1 MAASE
6 IKPTKPTSVKSYS
19 VFKIKG
25 KGWFQFI
32 LFVISPVCAFSQSTN
47 ATLNEDYYHWIDR
60 YEVKAGRV
68 APEIFTSVKPYK
80 RAAIVAF
87 VDSLSSKDNVFTSRS
102 DLFNQEYLRN
112 DSWEW
117 SRATTNE
124 SAKPVLKQLYKK
136 KSDLVYVDIP
146 EFDLHVSPVL
156 YAGIGKDSRL
166 SDATF
171 INTRGVEIRGMID
184 RKIGF
189 YTFLSDNQSILPS
202 YVQDQVAQ
210 NPVVPHEGFWKT
222 FKTNGVDFF
231 QARAYIDFNVSKH
244 VYIQFGHDRT
254 FIGNGYRSLIFSD
267 YAPPALFLRTNVKVW
282 KINYLF
288 QLNRVAAD
296 TKRNV
301 GSDKYPEKFMA
312 FHHAS
317 INIGKKFNLGLFESV
332 VFSPENSI
340 NGESFEWSYL
350 NPVIF
355 YRAIEQQFGSSDNA
369 IVGLDFKWNAAKR
382 ISFYGQLV
390 LDEFLLK
397 EVKAGNGWWANKVG
411 LQGGVKYIDVLGISN
426 LDLQIEA
433 NVVRPYTYSHYTQY
447 GNYSNYRQSFAHPL
461 GANFTELI
469 AIVRYQP
476 VPRLN
481 LIFKSFYAKTGRDA
495 TNENWGGD
503 ILKNNNTRQ
512 SDYGNKIGQGIEN
525 NIAFVDLTSSY
536 QIKHNIFID
545 IKQIFRN
552 SMSPSATFNNNTSVT
567 SLALRWNIPQR
578 LYDF

>member
-1 MAASE
+1 MR
-6 IKPTKPTSVKSYS
+6 
-19 VFKIKG
+19 
-25 KGWFQFI
+25 FI
-32 LFVISPVCAFSQSTN
+32 FFCVLSLTIVGQALAQSTN

-80 RAAIVAF
+80 RSAIVAF
-87 VDSLSSKDNVFTSRS
+87 VDSLSTKDNVFTSRS
-102 DLFNQEYLRN
+102 DLFNAEYLRN

-117 SRATTNE
+117 SHATTNG
-124 SAKPVLKQLYKK
+124 SYKPVLKQLYKK

-146 EFDLHVSPVL
+146 DFDLHVSPVL

-189 YTFLSDNQSILPS
+189 YTYLSDNQSILPS
-202 YVQDQVAQ
+202 YVQDQVTQ
-210 NPVVPHEGFWKT
+210 NPVVPHEGYWKN

-231 QARAYIDFNVSKH
+231 QARAYIDFSISKH
-244 VYIQFGHDRT
+244 VYMQFGHDRT

-296 TKRNV
+296 TKSTTN
-301 GSDKYPEKFMA
+301 GNKYPEKFMA
-312 FHHAS
+312 FHHLS

-332 VFSPENSI
+332 VFSPKDSL
-340 NGESFEWSYL
+340 NGDSFEWSYL

-355 YRAIEQQFGSSDNA
+355 YRAIEQQFGSSDN
-369 IVGLDFKWNAAKR
+369 VMLGLDFKWNAAKR

-390 LDEFLLK
+390 IDEFLLK

-411 LQGGVKYIDVLGISN
+411 VQGGMKYIDVLGIAN

-433 NVVRPYTYSHYTQY
+433 NVVRPYTYSHNTQY

-461 GANFTELI
+461 GANFTELVGI
-469 AIVRYQP
+469 IRYQP
-476 VPRLN
+476 LPKLN
-481 LIFKSFYAKTGRDA
+481 LIFKSFYTKTGRDA

-503 ILKNNNTRQ
+503 ILKNYNTRQ

-525 NIAFVDLTSSY
+525 NIAFVDVTASY
-536 QIKHNIFID
+536 QLKHNIFID
-545 IKQIFRN
+545 IKQIIRN
-552 SMSPSATFNNNTSVT
+552 SKSPSTIYNTNTSVT